1 MEEPSLFISV
11 LGTRGVHVTIHKVTL
26 IQWAWCPFSWGL
38 RQQQAR
44 RWHVFWLAW
53 AESTCLQPDIFFKR
67 ENILHFSMGLTVLT
81 ARWVRVPAWLLL
93 NLFSQST
100 QFSEKIL
107 ASLRW
112 GLEMINKNSSLKCR
126 YPHPSERCS
135 GEKEE
140 LLAVESFGQQGEFL
154 SAITLSSRCK

>member
-38 RQQQAR
+38 RQQQPR

-67 ENILHFSMGLTVLT
+67 ENILHFSIGPDGFDCTLGK
-81 ARWVRVPAWLLL
+81 
-93 NLFSQST
+93 S
-100 QFSEKIL
+100 
-107 ASLRW
+107 
-112 GLEMINKNSSLKCR
+112 SSLTSAQPVFSVNSVLRENFSFPKVR
-126 YPHPSERCS
+126 LGDDKQEQQSEMPISSPFGEVQWWEGRAPCS
-135 GEKEE
+135 RIIWSAGRILECNHI
-140 LLAVESFGQQGEFL
+140 VQQV
-154 SAITLSSRCK
+154 